1 VGRTPNDLAGALAAV
16 SERPTPALVWRD
28 GPERVELSGRVLVN
42 WVEKSAGL
50 LVDELDV
57 ASGDTVRIS
66 PAPHWRLVVLS
77 LAALRVGARIEFAAD
92 ADAVL
97 HARLEGHD
105 DDAVAGT
112 ELVVATPA
120 LAFACSDPLPG
131 DAVDFCAEVRAQPDT
146 YTGFE
151 EPDPSAEALPSG
163 ATHGQ
168 LLSRA
173 LETASPEA
181 VGTVFLPL
189 DDGWGETTLLS
200 TLGIVAC
207 GGAVLLA
214 AGPQDATE
222 DVLTQERAT
231 QL

>member
-1 VGRTPNDLAGALAAV
+1 MGRTPNDLAGALAAV

-28 GPERVELSGRVLVN
+28 GAERVELSGRVLVN

-57 ASGDTVRIS
+57 TAGDTIRIS

-77 LAALRVGARIEFAAD
+77 LAALRVGARVEFAAD

-120 LAFACSDPLPG
+120 LAFACSEPLPEG
-131 DAVDFCAEVRAQPDT
+131 AVDFCAEVRAQPDV

-151 EPDPSAEALPSG
+151 EPDPSAGALPSG
-163 ATHGQ
+163 TTHGQ
-168 LLSRA
+168 LLGRA
-173 LETASPEA
+173 LETAPQEA

-189 DDGWGETTLLS
+189 ADGWEETALLT
-200 TLGIVAC
+200 TLGIMVR
-207 GGAVLLA
+207 GGAVLLT

-222 DVLTQERAT
+222 DVLSQERAT
-231 QL
+231 RL

>member
-1 VGRTPNDLAGALAAV
+1 MGRTPNDLAGALAAV

-28 GPERVELSGRVLVN
+28 GAERVELSGRVLVN

-57 ASGDTVRIS
+57 TAGDTIRIS

-77 LAALRVGARIEFAAD
+77 LAALRVGARVEFAAD

-97 HARLEGHD
+97 HAHLEGHD
-105 DDAVAGT
+105 DDASGT

-120 LAFACSDPLPG
+120 LAFACSEPLPEG
-131 DAVDFCAEVRAQPDT
+131 AVDFCAEVRAQPDV

-151 EPDPSAEALPSG
+151 EPDPSAGALPSG
-163 ATHGQ
+163 TTHGQ
-168 LLSRA
+168 LLGRA
-173 LETASPEA
+173 LETAPQEA

-189 DDGWGETTLLS
+189 ADGWEETALLT
-200 TLGIVAC
+200 TLGIMVR
-207 GGAVLLA
+207 GGAVLLT

-222 DVLTQERAT
+222 DVLSQERAT
-231 QL
+231 RL